1 MGRPLPRVAITGM
14 GVVSP
19 AAVGVKAFAEAL
31 RNGHR
36 TLSTLAGV
44 PVPRGKALVGRVLA
58 SGFDGPD
65 KAMRMAEAA
74 AREAADASGG
84 IDPNA
89 ALLVGTIAGFGEEAE
104 THYPDIVAGRDIPG
118 LDATLRRFPNG
129 AVADHLAAMLG
140 LVGPRA
146 VATNACASGN
156 IALGLALDWIRLGRC
171 GQALV
176 VGLDIAKLTTIWGAE
191 RSGFIG
197 RALRPFDLD
206 RDGSV
211 LGDGAAALV
220 LCAESRL
227 DGAPPLAW
235 LDGFGCV
242 CDRGAGAITLN
253 ADGSGLRRA
262 MAEALRDGAASPRD
276 IGYVSAHAPGTKGID
291 LIETGAVADLFPA
304 GAHPAIN
311 STKSI
316 TTHLAGASAIAEV
329 VATVLQMTRGFV
341 HGNIGLVTPD
351 PALRCAVES
360 AAARRLRFDAALSNA
375 CGGGGANTSVLVRA
389 AASARP
395 TPAVGLDLA
404 GIVVTGAARLVPAP
418 GAVRCAFDIRDHYP
432 PDRKYHFCGRAAQLA
447 AVAAARAL
455 AGTADIAKDRVAVV
469 AGTTLG
475 GSPQAVE
482 SIASGLAANP
492 DALLPSHALDHG
504 MHLGATLI
512 CRHHDFT
519 GATIT
524 LTGSA
529 SSGALAVLVAADLLR
544 AGRADKVVAVAYD
557 AWDEML
563 DTALAGL
570 PDCRAALRREGE
582 GAAALV
588 LERRGG
594 SIARD
599 EPTLAELVGADFRP
613 SPGRPGAF
621 FAATPLLEAVAR
633 LERGQSS
640 TFRVETGGGAAV
652 EITLRASRQAA
663 GDRDIGAVDV

>member
-1 MGRPLPRVAITGM
+1 MGWPLPRVAITGM
-14 GVVSP
+14 GVITP
-19 AAVGVKAFAEAL
+19 AAVGVEAFAEAL
-31 RNGHR
+31 RNSRR

-58 SGFDGPD
+58 DGFDSPG

-74 AREAADASGG
+74 AREAADTSGG
-84 IDPNA
+84 LGPGA
-89 ALLVGTIAGFGEEAE
+89 ALLVGTIAGFSEESE
-104 THYPDIVAGRDIPG
+104 THYPDIVAGRDVPG
-118 LDATLRRFPNG
+118 LAAALRRFPNG
-129 AVADHLAAMLG
+129 AVADHLAAVLG
-140 LVGPRA
+140 LEGPRA

-176 VGLDIAKLTTIWGAE
+176 VGLDIAKLTTIWAAE

-220 LCAESRL
+220 LCADNRL
-227 DGAPPLAW
+227 DGAAPVAW

-242 CDRGAGAITLN
+242 CDAGAGAITLN

-262 MAEALRDGAASPRD
+262 MAEALRDGAAEPRD

-291 LIETGAVADLFPA
+291 LIETIAVADLFPA
-304 GAHPAIN
+304 PSHPAVN

-329 VATVLQMTRGFV
+329 IATVLQMKHGFV

-360 AAARRLRFDAALSNA
+360 AATRELRFDAALSNA

-389 AASARP
+389 ATSARP
-395 TPAVGLDLA
+395 TPAGAANRGPV
-404 GIVVTGAARLVPAP
+404 VVTGAARLVPAP
-418 GAVRCAFDIRDHYP
+418 GEVRCAFDIRDHYP
-432 PDRKYHFCGRAAQLA
+432 PDRKYHYCGRAAQLA

-455 AGTADIAKDRVAVV
+455 AGTAAIAGDRVAVV

-482 SIASGLAANP
+482 AIASRLATNP
-492 DALLPSHALDHG
+492 DGLLPSDALDHG

-524 LTGSA
+524 LTGAASA
-529 SSGALAVLVAADLLR
+529 GALAVLVAVDLLR
-544 AGRADKVVAVAYD
+544 TGRADKAVAVVYD
-557 AWDEML
+557 AWDDVLE
-563 DTALAGL
+563 TALAGL
-570 PDCRAALRREGE
+570 PECRAALRAEGE
-582 GAAALV
+582 GAVALV
-588 LERRGG
+588 LERRGDAI
-594 SIARD
+594 SRNA
-599 EPTLAELVGADFRP
+599 PALAELVTADFRS
-613 SPGRPGAF
+613 SPGQPPPF
-621 FAATPLLEAVAR
+621 FAATPLFEAVAR

-640 TFRVETGGGAAV
+640 TIRIGMGGAAAV
-652 EITLRASRQAA
+652 ELGLRPSRQSA
-663 GDRDIGAVDV
+663 GDGNVGTVDV